1 MHLKECVFLRMTTRV
16 ACPPRYALGVG
27 NSASGGVVLGPNCA
41 LRRARALPVGNT
53 RGWLARALHVFREP
67 VAVLPRWRFNNPRST
82 TMNGLIKTA
91 ALAAMLA
98 SMSAFA
104 QQDPAAAAAG
114 GGDFAT
120 LDANGDGSVSQD
132 EAKADATLSSKFAE
146 LDTNKD
152 GKLSSSEYGKK
163 MDSGKEE
170 KKY

>member
-1 MHLKECVFLRMTTRV
+1 V
-16 ACPPRYALGVG
+16 LGVG
-27 NSASGGVVLGPNCA
+27 ARCA
-41 LRRARALPVGNT
+41 APERRLQVTPRVDWHAVCT
-53 RGWLARALHVFREP
+53 FFREP
-67 VAVLPRWRFNNPRST
+67 VAVLPRWRFINQRSI

-104 QQDPAAAAAG
+104 QQQTDPNAAAG
-114 GGDFAT
+114 MGGDFAT

-146 LDTNKD
+146 LDSNKD
-152 GKLSSSEYGKK
+152 GKLSSSEYKK